1 MNAISRSKLFCQAL
15 RKGSGTVF
23 RGSKR
28 TRRPIP
34 PQTGRS
40 PSEYERSP
48 TNLVIRLGT
57 QQPIDDVLGE
67 RERSDDVS
75 IKRLQ
80 DFFLRSLQKRL
91 PDRMANVEERGSQG
105 VL

>member
-1 MNAISRSKLFCQAL
+1 MFC
-15 RKGSGTVF
+15 
-23 RGSKR
+23 GSKR
-28 TRRPIP
+28 ARRSVP

-40 PSEYERSP
+40 PGEYERSP
-48 TNLVIRLGT
+48 TNLVIWLGT

-67 RERSDDVS
+67 RERSYNVS

-91 PDRMANVEERGSQG
+91 PDRMADIEERGSQG